1 MSARFL
7 KFCALA
13 VVTSICGFAVA
24 PVFAQ
29 DAASVIQA
37 SDQNIVQDGSSNV
50 AVQGNEQTAVENQA
64 EDEFSPSVKCFA
76 APCKNRRRR
85 GVTIIQINRQSIN
98 QFGAGNT
105 AIQNDSVTAVSQDTK
120 YFTRKDK

>member
-13 VVTSICGFAVA
+13 VVTSICGFTVA

-50 AVQGNEQTAVENQA
+50 AVQGNVQTAVENQA
-64 EDEFSPSVKCFA
+64 EDSSSPSVQCFA
-76 APCKNRRRR
+76 APCKNRRRH
-85 GVTIIQINRQSIN
+85 GVTVVQINRQSIN
-98 QFGAGNT
+98 QFGEGNT
-105 AIQNDSVTAVSQDTK
+105 AIQGDSATAGSQDTK
-120 YFTRKDK
+120 YFTRKNR